1 MPVAKSYRLTCG
13 PDALRILRLFGLISA
28 LFLAGCATTA
38 SVRQIDR
45 LDSVSE
51 NARIL
56 VISPDVKYY
65 LLTAGGVPTP
75 HAEWTEAARENF
87 SRSLQDFARENN
99 IDIIPPADSD
109 DLSDVEISYQK
120 LYSAVGSSIL
130 THHFG
135 TFKLPTKNQA
145 FDWSL
150 GPGVKVI
157 GQKYNADY
165 ALFSYYRDYQA
176 SGGRAALS
184 FFAAMVG
191 VGIAAGGEVGFAS
204 LVDLRTGEIVWFNKV
219 SVGTGELREAES
231 ARLAIDTLFKDI
243 PLN

>member
-1 MPVAKSYRLTCG
+1 MSVAKSFRLTCY
-13 PDALRILRLFGLISA
+13 PHALRICGLLGLVGA
-28 LFLAGCATTA
+28 LSLVGCATTA
-38 SVRQIDR
+38 NVRQIDR

-56 VISPDVKYY
+56 VMSPDVKYY

-75 HAEWTEAARENF
+75 HAEWTEAARNNF
-87 SRSLQDFARENN
+87 SRSLQDFARENE
-99 IDIIPPADSD
+99 IEIISPADSEN
-109 DLSDVEISYQK
+109 LSDAEISYQK

-135 TFKLPTKNQA
+135 TFKLPTKNQT

-150 GPGVKVI
+150 GPGVNVI
-157 GQKYNADY
+157 GRKYNADY

-176 SGGRAALS
+176 SGGRTALS

-191 VGIAAGGEVGFAS
+191 VGITTGGEVGFAS
-204 LVDLRTGEIVWFNKV
+204 LVDLRNGEIVWFNKV
-219 SVGTGELREAES
+219 SVGSGELREAES
-231 ARLAIDTLFKDI
+231 ARQTIDTLFKDI